1 MRLISVIWIAAF
13 VTLTQSTMMSA
24 QQKSSELNEVEDQ
37 LIRSFQ
43 ESFANWTR
51 TTVTPIE
58 GSEDVAINKWKLNDK
73 EVSVTIIRY
82 SSKEEAL
89 TRIRKFAGDMK
100 AERNVPEEADEEY
113 SLNTRGNSV
122 TLRKRHF
129 IINIHVNA
137 KEASDER
144 QLVKQVR
151 KLAAK
156 AIRD

>member
-1 MRLISVIWIAAF
+1 VRLNSVIWIAAF
-13 VTLTQSTMMSA
+13 VILAQSTMISA

-58 GSEDVAINKWKLNDK
+58 GSEDVAISKWKLNDD
-73 EVSVTIIRY
+73 EVSVTVIRY

-129 IINIHVNA
+129 IISIHVNA
-137 KEASDER
+137 KAESDER

-151 KLAAK
+151 KLAVK
-156 AIRD
+156 AIKD